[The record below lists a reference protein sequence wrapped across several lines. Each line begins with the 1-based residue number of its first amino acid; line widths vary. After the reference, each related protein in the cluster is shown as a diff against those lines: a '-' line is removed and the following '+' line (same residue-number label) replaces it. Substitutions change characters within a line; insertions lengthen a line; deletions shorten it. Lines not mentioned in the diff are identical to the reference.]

1 MRGGGGGG
9 GVGGRGGGR
18 ERVGELTHLKSQP
31 CSLPWVQEAS
41 NFISMKGYSSL
52 VPSLVRL
59 IASSHVGQAYHDE
72 TIIPAGSTGS
82 TGYFDRLY
90 NQNIL

>member
-1 MRGGGGGG
+1 MGAVGGWGGGEEG
-9 GVGGRGGGR
+9 

-59 IASSHVGQAYHDE
+59 LASSHVGQAYHDE